1 MDHPPF
7 RAPVRRTRKMD
18 KNRSARQGF
27 SLVALMV
34 MLAVAAVIM
43 TSQEYIGKARRDAE
57 IQLTDRV
64 TRDLA
69 ILAEAIRQRHIL
81 HIKYRSDLV
90 AEALVAEAGGGTA
103 STITEMIEKITD
115 LWNLNPDPGQW
126 GKKEWSKGD
135 VEALLDTF
143 PGIGTIKFSGDGTD
157 LAAPPTIVTSVLNNE
172 TLSTGHII
180 PSTISVNITV
190 TTNRPM
196 YAHAIRDARNRFMKS
211 SYITNVNFDFDT
223 KKSLQITVLVGQGGT
238 AFGPVL

>member
-1 MDHPPF
+1 MENK
-7 RAPVRRTRKMD
+7 RR
-18 KNRSARQGF
+18 ARQGF
-27 SLVALMV
+27 TLVALMV

-43 TSQEYIGKARRDAE
+43 MSPEYIGRATRDAE
-57 IQLTDRV
+57 IQLTERIA
-64 TRDLA
+64 RDLA
-69 ILAEAIRQRHIL
+69 SLAEAIRQRHIL
-81 HIKYRSDLV
+81 HMKYRSDLV
-90 AEALVAEAGGGTA
+90 AGVGGVTA
-103 STITEMIEKITD
+103 QTITD
-115 LWNLNPDPGQW
+115 LWRSEDEEA
-126 GKKEWSKGD
+126 KKALL
-135 VEALLDTF
+135 EALLTAS
-143 PGIGTIKFSGDGTD
+143 PGIGTIKFSGPGTD
-157 LAAPPTIVTSVLNNE
+157 LAVPPAIATSVLNNE

>member
-1 MDHPPF
+1 MDE
-7 RAPVRRTRKMD
+7 K
-18 KNRSARQGF
+18 RSARQGF

-64 TRDLA
+64 TRDLSS
-69 ILAEAIRQRHIL
+69 LAEAIRQRHIL
-81 HIKYRSDLV
+81 HMKYRSDLV
-90 AEALVAEAGGGTA
+90 AGVGGVTA
-103 STITEMIEKITD
+103 QMITD
-115 LWNLNPDPGQW
+115 LWSSAN
-126 GKKEWSKGD
+126 
-135 VEALLDTF
+135 VEALLTAF
-143 PGIGTIKFSGDGTD
+143 PGIGTIKFSGPGTD
-157 LAAPPTIVTSVLNNE
+157 LAVPPAIATSVLNNE

>member
-64 TRDLA
+64 TRDLSS
-69 ILAEAIRQRHIL
+69 LAEAIRQRHIF
-81 HIKYRSDLV
+81 HMKCRSDLV
-90 AEALVAEAGGGTA
+90 AASDGVTA
-103 STITEMIEKITD
+103 STITEKITD
-115 LWNLNPDPGQW
+115 LWSQANI
-126 GKKEWSKGD
+126 
-135 VEALLDTF
+135 EALLDTF

-172 TLSTGHII
+172 TLSTATGHHII

>member
-18 KNRSARQGF
+18 EKRSARQGF

-81 HIKYRSDLV
+81 HMKYRSDLV
-90 AEALVAEAGGGTA
+90 AGSGGVTA
-103 STITEMIEKITD
+103 STITD
-115 LWNLNPDPGQW
+115 LWSQANI
-126 GKKEWSKGD
+126 
-135 VEALLDTF
+135 EALLSTF

-157 LAAPPTIVTSVLNNE
+157 LAEKPTIVTSVLNNE

>member
-18 KNRSARQGF
+18 EKRSARQGF

-69 ILAEAIRQRHIL
+69 SLAEAIRQRHIL
-81 HIKYRSDLV
+81 HMKYRSDLV
-90 AEALVAEAGGGTA
+90 AGAGGVTA
-103 STITEMIEKITD
+103 STITD
-115 LWNLNPDPGQW
+115 LWSQTNI
-126 GKKEWSKGD
+126 
-135 VEALLDTF
+135 EALLTTF

-180 PSTISVNITV
+180 PSTVSVNITV

>member
-1 MDHPPF
+1 MTG
-7 RAPVRRTRKMD
+7 AEGEMENKRR
-18 KNRSARQGF
+18 ARQGF
-27 SLVALMV
+27 TLVALMV

-43 TSQEYIGKARRDAE
+43 MSPEYIGKARRDAE
-57 IQLTDRV
+57 IQLTERV

-69 ILAEAIRQRHIL
+69 SLAEAIRQRHIL
-81 HIKYRSDLV
+81 HMKYRSDLV
-90 AEALVAEAGGGTA
+90 AGVGGVTA
-103 STITEMIEKITD
+103 QMITD
-115 LWNLNPDPGQW
+115 LWSSAN
-126 GKKEWSKGD
+126 WSSANVK
-135 VEALLDTF
+135 ALLDTF
-143 PGIGTIKFSGDGTD
+143 PGIGTIKFSGNGTD